1 MNASTLLR
9 HTLRAARPLAVP
21 RALPGAYT
29 HRFAS
34 TFALLEQRDGKLQPS
49 AQNVVTAARTL
60 GNPVVG
66 FVAGKAAKEV
76 AEQAAKIEG
85 VDKVI
90 YVASEAYE
98 KGMPES
104 YAPLVAEN
112 APEDTTHILSVHSIF
127 GKNVMPRLAAL
138 LDVQQ
143 VSDITAV
150 ESPDTFVRPMYAGN
164 IIATVQSSEAK
175 KLITVRQ
182 TAFKAAAVGSAA
194 AAEIVEGK
202 DSKHVGSVEWVE
214 EHPAV
219 SDMPD
224 LATASKVVSGG
235 RGLKS
240 KENFDGLLIPLANA
254 MGAGVGASRA
264 AVDSGFADN
273 SLQVGQTGKVVAPEL
288 YLCVGISGAI
298 QHLAGMKDSKIIAVI
313 NKDPDAP
320 IFQVADV
327 GLVADL
333 FEAVPEMTKKLQ
345 K

>member
-1 MNASTLLR
+1 MNASTTLLR
-9 HTLRAARPLAVP
+9 HTLRAARPRAVP
-21 RALPGAYT
+21 RALPGVY
-29 HRFAS
+29 HSRFAS

-49 AQNVVTAARTL
+49 AQNVVTAARTI

-85 VDKVI
+85 LDKVI
-90 YVASEAYE
+90 YVASESYE

-112 APEDTTHILSVHSIF
+112 APEDTTHILSAHSIF
-127 GKNVMPRLAAL
+127 GKNVMPRLSAL

-143 VSDITAV
+143 VSDITGV

-164 IIATVQSSEAK
+164 VIATVQSSEPK
-175 KLITVRQ
+175 KIVTVRQ
-182 TAFKAAAVGSAA
+182 TAFKAATVGSGS
-194 AAEIVEGK
+194 AEVVEGK
-202 DSKHVGSVEWVE
+202 DSKHIGMVEWVE

-224 LATASKVVSGG
+224 LATAAKVVSGG

-240 KENFDGLLIPLANA
+240 KENFDNLLIPLANS
-254 MGAGVGASRA
+254 MGAAMGASRA

-298 QHLAGMKDSKIIAVI
+298 QHLAGMKDSKVIAVI

-333 FEAVPEMTKKLQ
+333 FQAVPEMTEKLQ